1 MYVYMNNNISSMA
14 LCYCNNYAKY
24 NTLLLLSLLV
34 TVVFYSHET
43 LLYGERMSFCS
54 WTVCNEFYLRFF

>member
-1 MYVYMNNNISSMA
+1 MA

-24 NTLLLLSLLV
+24 NTLLLLLLVV